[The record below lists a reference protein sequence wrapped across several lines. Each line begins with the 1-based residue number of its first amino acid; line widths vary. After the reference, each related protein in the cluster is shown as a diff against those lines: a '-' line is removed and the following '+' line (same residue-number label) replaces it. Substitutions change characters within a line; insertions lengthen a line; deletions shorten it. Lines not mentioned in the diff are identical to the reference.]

1 MNGSCWGKQSR
12 FAHIVIV
19 FKFVH
24 HKVSYIL
31 GKDDVR
37 TICSTKLSGTKKCRP
52 TYKDVSSVCMYIFI
66 VVVSQF
72 LFRHRTRG

>member
-31 GKDDVR
+31 GKDDVH
-37 TICSTKLSGTKKCRP
+37 TICSIKL
-52 TYKDVSSVCMYIFI
+52 
-66 VVVSQF
+66 
-72 LFRHRTRG
+72 